1 VWGRC
6 GAVGIARRA
15 HRALGIALALLIA
28 GAATMLASGCG
39 GTRQD
44 ADEASRGYAM
54 EVTRASFPVRQ
65 RIARPTSFAL
75 QVRNAGAATVPN
87 VAVTLDSFYY
97 TEHYPELAADK
108 RPIWV
113 IEQGPG
119 PEARP
124 PVQTQEISKPGGG
137 QTVYVNTWAL
147 GPLAPNGTQTFIW
160 RVVPVKAGVY
170 TVHYTIAAGLAGRAK
185 AQLPPGGPIR
195 GQLTAS
201 IAPTPLSTHVDPRTG
216 RVVYGTFRPLIP

>member
-1 VWGRC
+1 M
-6 GAVGIARRA
+6 
-15 HRALGIALALLIA
+15 ALLIVA
-28 GAATMLASGCG
+28 CTAALASGCG
-39 GTRQD
+39 GSRQD
-44 ADEASRGYAM
+44 ANEASRGYAM
-54 EVTRASFPVRQ
+54 EVVRARFPVRQ
-65 RIARPTSFAL
+65 WIARPTSFAL
-75 QVRNAGAATVPN
+75 QVRNAGGRTVPN

-97 TEHYPELAADK
+97 TEHYPELASDK

-119 PEARP
+119 PAARP

-137 QTVYVNTWAL
+137 QTAYVNTWAL

-170 TVHYTIAAGLAGRAK
+170 TVRYTIAAGLAGRAK
-185 AQLPPGGPIR
+185 AQLPSGGPVQ

-201 IAPTPLSTHVDPRTG
+201 IAPVPLSTHVDPRTG
-216 RVVYGTFRPLIP
+216 RVVYGAFPLVP

>member
-6 GAVGIARRA
+6 RAVAFAHRA
-15 HRALGIALALLIA
+15 HRARRAALASLIA
-28 GAATMLASGCG
+28 VAPAALASGCG

-44 ADEASRGYAM
+44 AHEASRSYAM
-54 EVTRASFPVRQ
+54 EVLHASFPVKQ
-65 RIARPTSFAL
+65 SIARPTSFAL
-75 QVRNAGAATVPN
+75 QVRNAGARTVPN

-119 PEARP
+119 PAARP

-137 QTVYVNTWAL
+137 QTAYVSTWAL

-170 TVHYTIAAGLAGRAK
+170 TVRYTIAAGLAGKAK
-185 AQLPPGGPIR
+185 AQLASGGPVQ

-201 IAPTPLSTHVDPRTG
+201 IAPIPRSTHVDPRTG
-216 RVVYGTFRPLIP
+216 RVVYGTFPLVP